1 MITARERLEMALA
14 DIKIDESTRK
24 NKWRVERKP
33 KAAAAPEKAKS
44 PEGHSQSFWDKQCEG
59 CIYRNKS
66 YAMHYCDYFART
78 GRLRE
83 RDKDTC
89 KSRRERGK

>member
-1 MITARERLEMALA
+1 MPAARERLEMALA
-14 DIKIDESTRK
+14 DMEIDESTRK
-24 NKWRVERKP
+24 NKWRVEKKP
-33 KAAAAPEKAKS
+33 KAAAAPEEAVL

-89 KSRRERGK
+89 KSRREEKR

>member
-1 MITARERLEMALA
+1 MALA
-14 DIKIDESTRK
+14 DMAIDESTRK
-24 NKWRVERKP
+24 TRWRVEKKP
-33 KAAAAPEKAKS
+33 KAVAAQKEAAPL
-44 PEGHSQSFWDKQCEG
+44 EGHSQSFWDKQCEG
-59 CIYRNKS
+59 CIYRSKS

-89 KSRRERGK
+89 KSRKGRKG